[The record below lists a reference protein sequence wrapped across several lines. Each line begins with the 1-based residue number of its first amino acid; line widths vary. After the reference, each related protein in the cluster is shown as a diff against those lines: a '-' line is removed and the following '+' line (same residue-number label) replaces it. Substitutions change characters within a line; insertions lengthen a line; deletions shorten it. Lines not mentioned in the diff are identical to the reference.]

1 MRFQLLSRTEILQ
14 KLFSDSSMDGG
25 MRTSSSSPGGSVSS
39 HESDFKS
46 IVTTTDEPSS
56 VRGSSP
62 IRNSCEIFN
71 LTSPWNCRYVY
82 QPCSARGITNSL
94 RFLHWKSSL
103 FPGVFKVKTD
113 KGPAQH
119 NGSRTSRVELGQG
132 DDHDMNSHTSLSVEK
147 GPQSSS
153 PFANQVGQDHNQSRA
168 VCLFRY
174 LKKCKECKHEP
185 FLGLLS
191 SRDWT
196 TMWKYK

>member
-1 MRFQLLSRTEILQ
+1 MHAEEKVHARFKKSIIETSSGLVACMWLFHKQPWGELSYGSLTLQGKYSKMRFQLLSRTEILQ

-94 RFLHWKSSL
+94 RFLH
-103 FPGVFKVKTD
+103 
-113 KGPAQH
+113 
-119 NGSRTSRVELGQG
+119 
-132 DDHDMNSHTSLSVEK
+132 
-147 GPQSSS
+147 
-153 PFANQVGQDHNQSRA
+153 
-168 VCLFRY
+168 
-174 LKKCKECKHEP
+174 
-185 FLGLLS
+185 
-191 SRDWT
+191 
-196 TMWKYK
+196 